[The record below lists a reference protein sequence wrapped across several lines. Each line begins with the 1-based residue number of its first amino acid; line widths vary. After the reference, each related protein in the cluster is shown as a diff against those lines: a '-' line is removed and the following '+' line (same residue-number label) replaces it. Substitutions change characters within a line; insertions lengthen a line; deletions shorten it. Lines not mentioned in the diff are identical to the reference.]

1 MEKKKGDG
9 FMLEI
14 DVRGLSC
21 PIPVIK
27 TKQAIEKDPH
37 NPIVVLLDS
46 EVSKE
51 NVVRLATSMGYT
63 AKAEQISGEYRLRL
77 EPDSK

>member
-1 MEKKKGDG
+1 
-9 FMLEI
+9 MLEI

-21 PIPVIK
+21 PIPVVK
-27 TKQAIEKDPH
+27 TKQAIEKNPH

-51 NVVRLATSMGYT
+51 NVIRLATSMGYA
-63 AKAEQISGEYRLRL
+63 AKAEQISGEFRLSFA
-77 EPDSK
+77 PGSKWY